1 MSWASRPRFELM
13 GRIRRWSLSR
23 QSPETSIR
31 LTQKRIYILPTASG
45 TLFLVLLMLLLLMAI
60 NYENNLIYALTF
72 LLGSLFLVTILHTY
86 HNLAGIQLTAVRGNH
101 CHAGET
107 AYFQLRLDQQGVRDR
122 IRLLL
127 PGGSPVTVDLVEPIH
142 WLELG
147 CPALERGW
155 LKPSW
160 VRLETLYPLGLFRAW
175 TWARLEMKALV
186 YPAPLDSPLPE
197 QSESTWEGI
206 EQNEGRDGTED
217 FTGLER
223 FRPGMSPR
231 QIDWKSLA
239 RGRGLYAK
247 QFTDYSSPDLWLD
260 LHSMGGEPLERRL
273 SRITGWVEQLSKEDR
288 RYGLRLGATVLEP
301 DRGEQHRYRVL
312 KALALYGL
320 EGTAE

>member
-1 MSWASRPRFELM
+1 MSLASRPRFELM
-13 GRIRRWSLSR
+13 ARIRRWSLSR
-23 QSPETSIR
+23 QSPATSIR

-155 LKPSW
+155 LMGAFGHA
-160 VRLETLYPLGLFRAW
+160 V
-175 TWARLEMKALV
+175 
-186 YPAPLDSPLPE
+186 SPGAF
-197 QSESTWEGI
+197 SC
-206 EQNEGRDGTED
+206 
-217 FTGLER
+217 
-223 FRPGMSPR
+223 
-231 QIDWKSLA
+231 
-239 RGRGLYAK
+239 
-247 QFTDYSSPDLWLD
+247 LD
-260 LHSMGGEPLERRL
+260 LGAAGDESAGISGASGLPSAGKER
-273 SRITGWVEQLSKEDR
+273 I
-288 RYGLRLGATVLEP
+288 YLG
-301 DRGEQHRYRVL
+301 RH
-312 KALALYGL
+312 
-320 EGTAE
+320 